1 MQPLRQWK
9 DVPVILNA
17 TRTSLAS
24 SFALALIVAGA
35 ALAPVSAQT
44 KTWPAG
50 TDCTKLVGND
60 KTDCANQAKNSASP
74 DNSNNPDNAQ
84 INNTKNGTAA
94 PTTSGGDVPASNDD
108 MNYQGKDCAALTGN
122 SKEEC
127 ARQNKQMGEPDNSNN
142 PAKSDPAQS
151 N

>member
-1 MQPLRQWK
+1 M
-9 DVPVILNA
+9 ILNA
-17 TRTSLAS
+17 TRISLAS
-24 SFALALIVAGA
+24 SVAIAVIVAGA
-35 ALAPVSAQT
+35 AFAPVSAQT

-60 KTDCANQAKNSASP
+60 KIDCANQAKNSASP
-74 DNSNNPDNAQ
+74 DNSNNPDNSE

-94 PTTSGGDVPASNDD
+94 PTTNMPASNEDT
-108 MNYQGKDCAALTGN
+108 NYQGQDCTKLAGN

-127 ARQNKQMGEPDNSNN
+127 ARQNKKVGAPDNSNN
-142 PAKSDPAQS
+142 PAQSDPAQS

>member
-1 MQPLRQWK
+1 M
-9 DVPVILNA
+9 ILNT
-17 TRTSLAS
+17 TRITLAS
-24 SFALALIVAGA
+24 SVAIAVIVAGA
-35 ALAPVSAQT
+35 ALAPVAAQT

-60 KTDCANQAKNSASP
+60 KIECANQSKNSASP
-74 DNSNNPDNAQ
+74 DNSNNPDNAE
-84 INNTKNGTAA
+84 INNTKNGTMA
-94 PTTSGGDVPASNDD
+94 PTTSGDAMPASKGD
-108 MNYQGKDCAALTGN
+108 MNYQGKDCSALTGN

>member
-1 MQPLRQWK
+1 M
-9 DVPVILNA
+9 IHTA
-17 TRTSLAS
+17 TRISLAS
-24 SFALALIVAGA
+24 SVAIALIAAGA

-74 DNSNNPDNAQ
+74 DNSNNPDNAE

-94 PTTSGGDVPASNDD
+94 PTTGTNAPASIEDT
-108 MNYQGKDCAALTGN
+108 NYQGQDCTKLAGN

-127 ARQNKQMGEPDNSNN
+127 ARQNKQVGAPDNSNN
-142 PAKSDPAQS
+142 PAQSAPAQS

>member
-1 MQPLRQWK
+1 M
-9 DVPVILNA
+9 ILNA
-17 TRTSLAS
+17 TRVGLAS
-24 SFALALIVAGA
+24 SVAIALIAAGA

-74 DNSNNPDNAQ
+74 DNSNNPDNAE
-84 INNTKNGTAA
+84 INNTQNGTAA
-94 PTTSGGDVPASNDD
+94 PTTGTNAPTSSEE
-108 MNYQGKDCAALTGN
+108 MNYQGQDCTKLAGN

-127 ARQNKQMGEPDNSNN
+127 ARQNKQVGSPDNSNN
-142 PAKSDPAQS
+142 PAQSVPAQS

>member
-1 MQPLRQWK
+1 M
-9 DVPVILNA
+9 ILNA
-17 TRTSLAS
+17 TRVGLAS
-24 SFALALIVAGA
+24 SVAIALIAAGA

-74 DNSNNPDNAQ
+74 DNSNNPDNSQ
-84 INNTKNGTAA
+84 INNTSNGTAA
-94 PTTSGGDVPASNDD
+94 PTTGSNMPASSEEK
-108 MNYQGKDCAALTGN
+108 NYQGQDCTKLTGN

-127 ARQNKQMGEPDNSNN
+127 ARQNKQVGSPDNSNN
-142 PAKSDPAQS
+142 PAQSLPAQS

>member
-1 MQPLRQWK
+1 MIR
-9 DVPVILNA
+9 NA
-17 TRTSLAS
+17 TRVSLAS
-24 SFALALIVAGA
+24 SVAIALIAAGA
-35 ALAPVSAQT
+35 AFAPVSAQT

-60 KTDCANQAKNSASP
+60 KTECANQAKNSASP
-74 DNSNNPDNAQ
+74 DNANNPDNAE

-94 PTTSGGDVPASNDD
+94 PTTGTNAPASTEE
-108 MNYQGKDCAALTGN
+108 MNYQGKDCTSLTGN

>member
-1 MQPLRQWK
+1 M
-9 DVPVILNA
+9 I
-17 TRTSLAS
+17 TRISLAS
-24 SFALALIVAGA
+24 SVAIALIAGGA

-60 KTDCANQAKNSASP
+60 KIDCANQAKNSASP
-74 DNSNNPDNAQ
+74 DNSNNPDNAE
-84 INNTKNGTAA
+84 INGVKNGTAA
-94 PTTSGGDVPASNDD
+94 PTTSGDNMPASNQD
-108 MNYQGKDCAALTGN
+108 MNYQGQDCTKLAGN

-127 ARQNKQMGEPDNSNN
+127 ARQNKQVGAPDNSNN
-142 PAKSDPAQS
+142 PAQSDPAS